1 MLPADRGAQDCP
13 RWFEQKNEHLSTPV
27 PPVTFKAPSDWTR
40 ESIPPC
46 SSLQLHTALIPSAV
60 NGIRAEHQQPPW
72 YQPMGKLS
80 STNRAP
86 EDFPATKEGNTTL
99 MTQRPRR
106 HVAQQSRKSITI
118 TMSMIHHHHC
128 HHQSCPDSPITPPTT
143 TLNINPIMLKWSH
156 HHNIT
161 TATNHVKSAS
171 LPTSSITSHQSHHN
185 STVTIDHISPAPAPT
200 SPPLIPISTINIGTS
215 LPPPVITIITTNT
228 ITSVPS
234 VMPHRHYRHIT
245 TTAPSIISRQHL
257 CHHRS
262 WHNQNHNYITLITTT
277 CLHHQHHP
285 NIYIITM
292 ATTDRVATISSI
304 IRPPT
309 QPPLGPPSST
319 PSQHP
324 HNH

>member
-1 MLPADRGAQDCP
+1 MKAGTDKGQAGEGRQQNAHRSVSAMMLPADRGAQDCP

-46 SSLQLHTALIPSAV
+46 SSLQLHTALLPSAV
-60 NGIRAEHQQPPW
+60 SGIRAEHQQPPW

-80 STNRAP
+80 STNRAL

-143 TLNINPIMLKWSH
+143 TLTINPVMLKWSH

-171 LPTSSITSHQSHHN
+171 LPTSSIMSHQSHHN
-185 STVTIDHISPAPAPT
+185 STVTIDHISPAPSPT

-245 TTAPSIISRQHL
+245 TTAPSIISPLPSPQL
-257 CHHRS
+257 A
-262 WHNQNHNYITLITTT
+262 QPEPQ
-277 CLHHQHHP
+277 LH
-285 NIYIITM
+285 
-292 ATTDRVATISSI
+292 
-304 IRPPT
+304 
-309 QPPLGPPSST
+309 
-319 PSQHP
+319 HP
-324 HNH
+324 HNHHLPPPSAPPQHLHNHHGHH